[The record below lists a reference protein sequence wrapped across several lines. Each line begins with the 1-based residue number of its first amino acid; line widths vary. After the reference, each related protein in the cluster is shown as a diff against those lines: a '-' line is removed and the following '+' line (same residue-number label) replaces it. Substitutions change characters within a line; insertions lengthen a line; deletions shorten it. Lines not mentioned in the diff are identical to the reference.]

1 MQYNLWNYIESN
13 LFSFLTILNQQDLV
27 LKLFN

>member
-1 MQYNLWNYIESN
+1 MQYNIWNYIELN
-13 LFSFLTILNQQDLV
+13 PFSFLTILNQQDLV